1 MSKGKESI
9 CLQGL
14 QPRDAVVM
22 LWAWHH
28 FGRKLPLD
36 ALEALLR
43 CMMAGTGSE
52 AGLGALDSITT
63 RCGLRSRPPLARA
76 DHRFAQARCCEVPCL
91 YEVYSMHPDAALQG
105 ST

>member
-1 MSKGKESI
+1 MCQKGKESAY
-9 CLQGL
+9 LQGL

-43 CMMAGTGSE
+43 CVMAGTGPE
-52 AGLGALDSITT
+52 AGFGGLDSITT
-63 RCGLRSRPPLARA
+63 GCGPRGP
-76 DHRFAQARCCEVPCL
+76 
-91 YEVYSMHPDAALQG
+91 
-105 ST
+105 

>member
-1 MSKGKESI
+1 MEDPDCWDQGVSTQPVLPVSKGKEKVW
-9 CLQGL
+9 LQGL

-43 CMMAGTGSE
+43 CVMAGTGSE
-52 AGLGALDSITT
+52 AGRGLDSITT
-63 RCGLRSRPPLARA
+63 GCGPRSRPPLARVGCG
-76 DHRFAQARCCEVPCL
+76 FAQAHC
-91 YEVYSMHPDAALQG
+91 
-105 ST
+105 